1 MEINLKNIDNDIHSF
16 LPNKNSMDYVD
27 KLVVGLKKVDK
38 LQKDLDFLTE
48 KATDR
53 IRKKFISK

>member
-27 KLVVGLKKVDK
+27 KLVVGLKT
-38 LQKDLDFLTE
+38 DLDFLTE